1 MLSVVAVLSTC
12 ASADFLPAPEPHE
25 TIEKAKAAIIINVN
39 AILFI
44 CFFFN
49 PTKLINFAFIMAN
62 PLKQLAGQTVIYG
75 LSTILARII
84 NFLFVPIYTR
94 LLTPESYGVVTEFM
108 AYIAVLQVVL
118 VLGLETGCFRFANKE
133 GVDPK
138 KVYSSAFVTVFCV
151 SATFLAL
158 MIAFASPIASLLG
171 YGGYEACVMY
181 MGGILALDAVTA
193 ILFAKLRQENKA
205 FKFAILK
212 TVKIITE
219 TAANL
224 VLFLWFPKHVDSA
237 RWLLHF
243 IPETPDFSY
252 VIFAIFIS
260 CIVCGLLFIPDFL
273 KLSFR
278 LDRKL
283 MRQML
288 AYSLPLMVAA
298 LPGVINDFLDRILFR
313 FFDTNAD
320 AWRSSLGLYQAAV
333 KLAVIMN
340 LFIQMFRY
348 AAEPFFFKRARE
360 KDSRQLYASVQ
371 EYFTAFCGLVFLGV
385 ILYIDIIALI
395 LGPQFRSAVGIVPVM
410 LLSYMILGMLF
421 NVSMWYKLSG
431 KTDMAIWI
439 TLSGLAVTA
448 LVIILFMPKYSYWAA
463 AFGHLASYVVMFAI
477 SSVLGA
483 KYYPIPYRW
492 GRLMGIFLLMGTA
505 YGASL
510 LVDSLFFADV
520 ALGQS
525 PAGQVVAKLGVHTLL
540 ILLYALAAWKTIRHR
555 S

>member
-1 MLSVVAVLSTC
+1 
-12 ASADFLPAPEPHE
+12 
-25 TIEKAKAAIIINVN
+25 
-39 AILFI
+39 
-44 CFFFN
+44 
-49 PTKLINFAFIMAN
+49 MAN
-62 PLKQLAGQTVIYG
+62 PLKQLAGQTMIYG

-94 LLTPESYGVVTEFM
+94 LLSPESYGVVTEFM
-108 AYIAVLQVVL
+108 AYIAVLQVML

-133 GVDPK
+133 GIDTK
-138 KVYSSAFVTVFCV
+138 KVYSSAFVTVFGV
-151 SATFLAL
+151 SAAFLAL
-158 MIAFASPIASLLG
+158 MIAFASPIASALG
-171 YGGYEACVMY
+171 YGGYESCIMY

-205 FKFAILK
+205 LKFAVLK

-224 VLFLWFPKHVDSA
+224 VLFLWFPTHVDSA
-237 RWLLHF
+237 PWLLNF
-243 IPETPDFSY
+243 IPATPDFSY
-252 VIFAIFIS
+252 VIFSIFIS
-260 CIVCGLLFIPDFL
+260 CVVCGLMFIPDFL
-273 KLSFR
+273 KLSFS
-278 LDRKL
+278 LDPKL
-283 MRQML
+283 MKQML
-288 AYSLPLMVAA
+288 AYSIPLMIAA
-298 LPGVINDFLDRILFR
+298 LPGVVNDFLDRILFR
-313 FFDTNAD
+313 YFDTNAE

-348 AAEPFFFKRARE
+348 AAEPFFFRQSRE
-360 KDSRQLYASVQ
+360 KGSVKLYADVQ

-395 LGPQFRSAVGIVPVM
+395 LGPQFREAVGIVPIM

-431 KTDMAIWI
+431 KTNIAIWI

-448 LVIILFMPKYSYWAA
+448 IVIVLFMPKYSYWAA
-463 AFGHLASYVVMFAI
+463 AYGHLASYIVMFVISAI
-477 SSVLGA
+477 LGA

-492 GRLMGIFLLMGTA
+492 SRLLMIFLLMGAA

-510 LVDSLFFADV
+510 LVDNTFFAEFSINT
-520 ALGQS
+520 AS
-525 PAGQVVAKLGVHTLL
+525 AGQIASKLGIHTVL
-540 ILLYALAAWKTIRHR
+540 ILAYLAGAWKLIRR
-555 S
+555 PSKA

>member
-1 MLSVVAVLSTC
+1 
-12 ASADFLPAPEPHE
+12 
-25 TIEKAKAAIIINVN
+25 
-39 AILFI
+39 
-44 CFFFN
+44 
-49 PTKLINFAFIMAN
+49 MAN

-118 VLGLETGCFRFANKE
+118 VMGLETGCFRFANKE
-133 GVDPK
+133 GIDPK
-138 KVYSSAFVTVFCV
+138 KVYSNAFVTVFCV

-158 MIAFASPIASLLG
+158 MIAFAGQISSALG
-171 YGGYEACVMY
+171 YVGYEACIMY

-205 FKFAILK
+205 LRFAVFKTI
-212 TVKIITE
+212 KIVTE
-219 TAANL
+219 TVANL
-224 VLFLWFPKHVDSA
+224 VLFLWFPKHVASA
-237 RWLLHF
+237 PWLLNF

-260 CIVCGLLFIPDFL
+260 CIVCGLLFIPEYL
-273 KLSFR
+273 RLSFS
-278 LDRKL
+278 LDQKL
-283 MRQML
+283 LRQML

-298 LPGVINDFLDRILFR
+298 LPGIVNDFLDRILFR
-313 FFDTNAD
+313 YFDTNAE

-348 AAEPFFFKRARE
+348 AAEPFFFRRAKE
-360 KDSRQLYASVQ
+360 KDSRELYASVQ

-385 ILYIDIIALI
+385 ILYIDVIALI
-395 LGPQFRSAVGIVPVM
+395 LGPQFRSAVGVVPIM
-410 LLSYMILGMLF
+410 LLSYMLLGMLF

-431 KTDMAIWI
+431 KTNMAIWI
-439 TLSGLAVTA
+439 TLAGLAVTA
-448 LVIILFMPKYSYWAA
+448 VVIILFMPKYSYWAA
-463 AFGHLASYVVMFAI
+463 AYGHLASYVVMFAI

-492 GRLMGIFLLMGTA
+492 GRLLTIAIFMGAA

-510 LVDSLFFADV
+510 LLDMLFFDGV
-520 ALGQS
+520 AFGQS
-525 PAGQVVAKLGVHTLL
+525 SVGSVVAKLSVHTAL
-540 ILLYALAAWKTIRHR
+540 IIGYIAAVWRLIRR
-555 S
+555 K

>member
-1 MLSVVAVLSTC
+1 
-12 ASADFLPAPEPHE
+12 
-25 TIEKAKAAIIINVN
+25 
-39 AILFI
+39 
-44 CFFFN
+44 
-49 PTKLINFAFIMAN
+49 MAN

-133 GVDPK
+133 GVEPH
-138 KVYSSAFVTVFCV
+138 KVYSNAFVTVFCISV
-151 SATFLAL
+151 TFLAL
-158 MIAFASPIASLLG
+158 MIAFSGPIASALG
-171 YGGYEACVMY
+171 YAGYESCIMY
-181 MGGILALDAVTA
+181 MGGILALDSVTA
-193 ILFAKLRQENKA
+193 ILFAKLRQESKA
-205 FKFAILK
+205 LKFAIFK
-212 TVKIITE
+212 TIKIITE

-224 VLFLWFPKHVDSA
+224 VLFLWFPKHCADG
-237 RWLLHF
+237 WLLNF
-243 IPETPDFSY
+243 IPAVPDFSY

-260 CIVCGLLFIPDFL
+260 CIVCGLLFIPEYL

-278 LDRKL
+278 LDPKL
-283 MRQML
+283 LRQML

-298 LPGVINDFLDRILFR
+298 LPGVVNDFLDRILFR
-313 FFDTNAD
+313 YFDTNAE
-320 AWRSSLGLYQAAV
+320 AWRNSLGLYQAAV

-348 AAEPFFFKRARE
+348 AAEPFFFRRARE

-385 ILYIDIIALI
+385 ILYIDVIALI
-395 LGPQFRSAVGIVPVM
+395 LGPQFRSAVGVVPVM

-431 KTDMAIWI
+431 KTNMAIWI

-448 LVIILFMPKYSYWAA
+448 AVIILFMPKYSYWAA
-463 AFGHLASYVVMFAI
+463 AYGHLASYVVMFAT
-477 SSVLGA
+477 SSILGA
-483 KYYPIPYRW
+483 RYYPIPYRW
-492 GRLMGIFLLMGTA
+492 GRLAGIVLLMGA
-505 YGASL
+505 VYGGSMML
-510 LVDSLFFADV
+510 DSAIFADV
-520 ALGQS
+520 TLPAAGVS
-525 PAGQVVAKLGVHTLL
+525 PWPFIAKLGVHTAL
-540 ILLYALAAWKTIRHR
+540 IAAYLAGTWMMIRR
-555 S
+555 K

>member
-1 MLSVVAVLSTC
+1 
-12 ASADFLPAPEPHE
+12 
-25 TIEKAKAAIIINVN
+25 
-39 AILFI
+39 
-44 CFFFN
+44 
-49 PTKLINFAFIMAN
+49 MAN

-94 LLTPESYGVVTEFM
+94 VLSPESYGVVTEFM

-133 GVDPK
+133 GVNPGR
-138 KVYSSAFVTVFCV
+138 VYSSAFVTVFCV

-158 MIAFASPIASLLG
+158 MIAFASPIASMLG
-171 YGGYEACVMY
+171 YEGYGSCIKY

-193 ILFAKLRQENKA
+193 ILFAKLRQEGRA
-205 FKFAILK
+205 VRFAVLK

-224 VLFLWFPKHVDSA
+224 FLFLWFPKNVDSC
-237 RWLLHF
+237 RWLLAF

-252 VIFAIFIS
+252 VIFAIFVS
-260 CIVCGLLFIPDFL
+260 CVVCGLLFIPEL
-273 KLSFR
+273 MTLSFT

-283 MRQML
+283 LKQML

-360 KDSRQLYASVQ
+360 KDSPALYASVQ

-385 ILYIDIIALI
+385 ILYIDIISLI
-395 LGPQFRSAVGIVPVM
+395 LGPQFRAAVGIVPVM

-431 KTDMAIWI
+431 KTEMAIWI
-439 TLSGLAVTA
+439 TLAGLVVTA
-448 LVIILFMPKYSYWAA
+448 VVIVLFMPKYSYWAA
-463 AFGHLASYVVMFAI
+463 AFGHLASYIVMFVI

-492 GRLMGIFLLMGTA
+492 GRILGIVAAMGLV
-505 YGASL
+505 YGGSL
-510 LVDSLFFADV
+510 LVDNAFFADV
-520 ALGQS
+520 AIGTAS
-525 PAGQVVAKLGVHTLL
+525 AGSLVAKLGVHTLL
-540 ILLYALAAWKTIRHR
+540 IIVYAVVAVVIIRRR
-555 S
+555 SISR

>member
-1 MLSVVAVLSTC
+1 
-12 ASADFLPAPEPHE
+12 
-25 TIEKAKAAIIINVN
+25 
-39 AILFI
+39 
-44 CFFFN
+44 
-49 PTKLINFAFIMAN
+49 MAN
-62 PLKQLAGQTVIYG
+62 PLIQLAGQTVIYG

-94 LLTPESYGVVTEFM
+94 LLSPESYGVVTEFM

-158 MIAFASPIASLLG
+158 MIAFASPIASMLG
-171 YGGYEACVMY
+171 YGGYEACIMY

-193 ILFAKLRQENKA
+193 ILFARLRQESKA
-205 FKFAILK
+205 LKFAVFK
-212 TVKIITE
+212 TIKIITE

-260 CIVCGLLFIPDFL
+260 CIVRGLLFIPDFM

-283 MRQML
+283 VRQML

-348 AAEPFFFKRARE
+348 AAEPFFFRRARE
-360 KDSRQLYASVQ
+360 KDSKALYASVL
-371 EYFTAFCGLVFLGV
+371 EYFTAFCGLIFLGV
-385 ILYIDIIALI
+385 ILYIDIVALI
-395 LGPQFRSAVGIVPVM
+395 LGPQFRSAVGIVPIM

-431 KTDMAIWI
+431 KTGMAIWI
-439 TLSGLAVTA
+439 TLSGLVVTA
-448 LVIILFMPKYSYWAA
+448 LVIIIFMPKFSYWAA
-463 AFGHLASYVVMFAI
+463 AYGHLSSYIVMFVI

-492 GRLMGIFLLMGTA
+492 GRLAAVFVIMGGV
-505 YGASL
+505 YGLSL
-510 LVDSLFFADV
+510 LLDNALFPDV
-520 ALGQS
+520 VIGQS
-525 PAGQVVAKLGVHTLL
+525 SAGLVAAKLGVHTVL
-540 ILLYALAAWKTIRHR
+540 ICLYGALTWLTIRR

>member
-1 MLSVVAVLSTC
+1 
-12 ASADFLPAPEPHE
+12 
-25 TIEKAKAAIIINVN
+25 
-39 AILFI
+39 
-44 CFFFN
+44 
-49 PTKLINFAFIMAN
+49 MAN
-62 PLKQLAGQTVIYG
+62 PLKQLAGQTMIYG

-133 GVDPK
+133 GVDPR

-151 SATFLAL
+151 SVTFLAL
-158 MIAFASPIASLLG
+158 MIAFAGPISSALG
-171 YGGYEACVMY
+171 YKGYESCIMY
-181 MGGILALDAVTA
+181 MGGILAMDAVTA
-193 ILFAKLRQENKA
+193 ILFAKLRQESKA
-205 FKFAILK
+205 LKFAIFK
-212 TVKIITE
+212 TIKIITE

-224 VLFLWFPKHVDSA
+224 VLFLWFPKYCAAAAQEAGVAELTGSDV
-237 RWLLHF
+237 WLLNF
-243 IPETPDFSY
+243 IPAAPDFSY

-260 CIVCGLLFIPDFL
+260 CVVCTLLFIPDFL

-278 LDRKL
+278 LDTKL
-283 MRQML
+283 TRQML

-298 LPGVINDFLDRILFR
+298 LPGVVNDFLDRILFR
-313 FFDTNAD
+313 YFDTNAE

-360 KDSRQLYASVQ
+360 KDSGKLYASVQ

-395 LGPQFRSAVGIVPVM
+395 LGPQFRSAVGVVPVM

-448 LVIILFMPKYSYWAA
+448 IVIVLFMPKYSYWAA
-463 AFGHLASYVVMFAI
+463 AYGHLASYIVMFVL

-483 KYYPIPYRW
+483 RYYPIPYRW
-492 GRLMGIFLLMGTA
+492 GRLAAIILVMGLTYGVSLFMDSLLFAEVAIGTA
-505 YGASL
+505 SAAL
-510 LVDSLFFADV
+510 LA
-520 ALGQS
+520 
-525 PAGQVVAKLGVHTLL
+525 AKLGVHTLL
-540 ILLYALAAWKTIRHR
+540 VAVYAALAWVVIRR
-555 S
+555 R

>member
-1 MLSVVAVLSTC
+1 M
-12 ASADFLPAPEPHE
+12 AS
-25 TIEKAKAAIIINVN
+25 
-39 AILFI
+39 
-44 CFFFN
+44 
-49 PTKLINFAFIMAN
+49 
-62 PLKQLAGQTVIYG
+62 PLKQLAGQTMIYG

-94 LLTPESYGVVTEFM
+94 LLTPENYGVVTEFM

-133 GVDPK
+133 GVDPR

-151 SATFLAL
+151 SVTFLAL
-158 MIAFASPIASLLG
+158 MIAFAGPISTALG
-171 YGGYEACVMY
+171 YEGYSSCIMY
-181 MGGILALDAVTA
+181 MGGILAMDAVTA

-205 FKFAILK
+205 LKFAIFK
-212 TVKIITE
+212 TIKIITE

-224 VLFLWFPKHVDSA
+224 VLFLWVPKHYDV
-237 RWLLHF
+237 
-243 IPETPDFSY
+243 TPDFSF
-252 VIFAIFIS
+252 VILAIFIS
-260 CIVCGLLFIPDFL
+260 CIVCTLLFIPDFL

-278 LDRKL
+278 LDPKL
-283 MRQML
+283 TRQML

-298 LPGVINDFLDRILFR
+298 LPGVVNDFLDRILFR
-313 FFDTNAD
+313 YFDTNAE

-360 KDSRQLYASVQ
+360 KDSRQLYAKVQ

-385 ILYIDIIALI
+385 ILYIDIISLI
-395 LGPQFRSAVGIVPVM
+395 LGPQFRSAVGVVPIM

-448 LVIILFMPKYSYWAA
+448 VVIVLFMPEYSYWAA
-463 AFGHLASYVVMFAI
+463 AWGHLASYVVMFVI

-492 GRLMGIFLLMGTA
+492 GRLACIFILMGAA

-510 LVDSLFFADV
+510 LIDSSFFPDV
-520 ALGQS
+520 AMGASS
-525 PAGQVVAKLGVHTLL
+525 PAMMAAKLGVHTLL
-540 ILLYALAAWKTIRHR
+540 IALYGAFTWLIVRK
-555 S
+555 

>member
-1 MLSVVAVLSTC
+1 M
-12 ASADFLPAPEPHE
+12 
-25 TIEKAKAAIIINVN
+25 
-39 AILFI
+39 
-44 CFFFN
+44 
-49 PTKLINFAFIMAN
+49 
-62 PLKQLAGQTVIYG
+62 IYG

-108 AYIAVLQVVL
+108 AYIAVLQIVL

-133 GVDPK
+133 GVDPR

-158 MIAFASPIASLLG
+158 MIAFAQPIASALG
-171 YGGYEACVMY
+171 YEGYQSCIMY
-181 MGGILALDAVTA
+181 MGGILAMDAVTA

-205 FKFAILK
+205 LKFAIFK
-212 TVKIITE
+212 TIKIITE
-219 TAANL
+219 TTANL
-224 VLFLWFPKHVDSA
+224 VLFLWFPRYCASLPAGSHS
-237 RWLLHF
+237 WLQNF
-243 IPETPDFSY
+243 IPATPDFSY

-260 CIVCGLLFIPDFL
+260 CVVCTLLFVPDFL

-278 LDRKL
+278 LDPKL
-283 MRQML
+283 TRQML

-313 FFDTNAD
+313 YFDTNAD

-348 AAEPFFFKRARE
+348 AAEPFFFRRARE

-385 ILYIDIIALI
+385 ILYIDIVALI
-395 LGPQFRSAVGIVPVM
+395 LGPQFRSAVGVVPVM
-410 LLSYMILGMLF
+410 LLSYMLLGMLF

-431 KTDMAIWI
+431 KTNMAIWI

-448 LVIILFMPKYSYWAA
+448 AIIVFFMPKYSYWAA
-463 AFGHLASYVVMFAI
+463 AYGHLASYIVMFAI
-477 SSVLGA
+477 SSILGA

-492 GRLMGIFLLMGTA
+492 GRLAGIFVIMGA
-505 YGASL
+505 VYGLSL
-510 LVDSLFFADV
+510 LIDKTFFTGV
-520 ALGQS
+520 TLSES
-525 PAGQVVAKLGVHTLL
+525 PWQMVAKLGVHTAL
-540 ILLYALAAWKTIRHR
+540 ILGYLAGAWKLIRK
-555 S
+555 

>member
-1 MLSVVAVLSTC
+1 M
-12 ASADFLPAPEPHE
+12 
-25 TIEKAKAAIIINVN
+25 
-39 AILFI
+39 
-44 CFFFN
+44 
-49 PTKLINFAFIMAN
+49 
-62 PLKQLAGQTVIYG
+62 IYG

-138 KVYSSAFVTVFCV
+138 KVYSNAFVTVFCV

-158 MIAFASPIASLLG
+158 MIAFAGPISAALG
-171 YGGYEACVMY
+171 YEGYSSCIMY
-181 MGGILALDAVTA
+181 MGGILALDSVTA
-193 ILFAKLRQENKA
+193 ILFAKLRQEGRA
-205 FKFAILK
+205 LKFAIFK
-212 TVKIITE
+212 TIKIVTE

-224 VLFLWFPKHVDSA
+224 VLFLWFPKYCAQVAAQAGTQAGALTASDV
-237 RWLLHF
+237 WLLKF
-243 IPETPDFSY
+243 IPATPDFSY

-260 CIVCGLLFIPDFL
+260 CVVCGLLFIPDYL

-278 LDRKL
+278 LEPKL
-283 MRQML
+283 LRQML

-298 LPGVINDFLDRILFR
+298 LPGIVNDFLDRILFR
-313 FFDTNAD
+313 YFDTNAE

-348 AAEPFFFKRARE
+348 AAEPFFFRRARE
-360 KDSRQLYASVQ
+360 KDSKELYALVQ

-395 LGPQFRSAVGIVPVM
+395 LGPQFRSAVGVVPVM

-431 KTDMAIWI
+431 KTNMAIWI
-439 TLSGLAVTA
+439 TFAGLAVTA
-448 LVIILFMPKYSYWAA
+448 VVIVLFMPKYSYWAA
-463 AFGHLASYVVMFAI
+463 AYGHLASYVVMFAI
-477 SSVLGA
+477 SALLGA

-492 GRLMGIFLLMGTA
+492 GRLAAIVGLMFLV
-505 YGASL
+505 YGVSMYLDAQCFTNVVIGEASNG
-510 LVDSLFFADV
+510 LVA
-520 ALGQS
+520 
-525 PAGQVVAKLGVHTLL
+525 AKLGVHTLF
-540 ILLYALAAWKTIRHR
+540 IALYAVGSWITIRKR
-555 S
+555 

>member
-1 MLSVVAVLSTC
+1 
-12 ASADFLPAPEPHE
+12 
-25 TIEKAKAAIIINVN
+25 
-39 AILFI
+39 
-44 CFFFN
+44 
-49 PTKLINFAFIMAN
+49 MAN

-75 LSTILARII
+75 MSTILARII

-94 LLTPESYGVVTEFM
+94 MLTPESYGVVTEFM

-133 GVDPK
+133 GVDPG
-138 KVYSSAFVTVFCV
+138 KVYSSAFVTVFGV
-151 SATFLAL
+151 SASFLAL
-158 MIAFASPIASLLG
+158 MIAFASPIASALG
-171 YGGYEACVMY
+171 YEGYQSCVMY

-193 ILFAKLRQENKA
+193 ILFAKLRQESKA
-205 FKFAILK
+205 LKFAIFK

-219 TAANL
+219 TTANI
-224 VLFLWFPKHVDSA
+224 VLFYWFPKYCSQVAAGLGVEASA
-237 RWLLHF
+237 LTPSDLWLLHF
-243 IPETPDFSY
+243 IPCAPDFSY

-260 CIVCGLLFIPDFL
+260 CVVCGLLFIPDYL

-278 LDRKL
+278 LDKKL
-283 MRQML
+283 TRQML

-298 LPGVINDFLDRILFR
+298 LPGVVNDFLDRILFR
-313 FFDTNAD
+313 YFDTNAD

-348 AAEPFFFKRARE
+348 AAEPFFFRRA
-360 KDSRQLYASVQ
+360 KDKQSGELYAKVQ

-395 LGPQFRSAVGIVPVM
+395 LGPQFRAAVGVVPIM
-410 LLSYMILGMLF
+410 LLSYMLLGMLF

-431 KTDMAIWI
+431 KTNMAIWI
-439 TLSGLAVTA
+439 TLSGLVVTA
-448 LVIILFMPKYSYWAA
+448 IVIVIFMPKYSYWAA
-463 AFGHLASYVVMFAI
+463 AYGHLASYIVMLVI

-492 GRLMGIFLLMGTA
+492 MRLIGIVLAMGAA
-505 YGASL
+505 YGVSL
-510 LVDSLFFADV
+510 AVDSLFFEGVGIASGFGPL
-520 ALGQS
+520 A
-525 PAGQVVAKLGVHTLL
+525 AKLGVHTLL
-540 ILLYALAAWKTIRHR
+540 ILVYAAVALKLIKKRV
-555 S
+555 

>member
-1 MLSVVAVLSTC
+1 M
-12 ASADFLPAPEPHE
+12 
-25 TIEKAKAAIIINVN
+25 
-39 AILFI
+39 
-44 CFFFN
+44 
-49 PTKLINFAFIMAN
+49 
-62 PLKQLAGQTVIYG
+62 IYG

-94 LLTPESYGVVTEFM
+94 LLSPESYGVVTEFM

-118 VLGLETGCFRFANKE
+118 VMGLETGCFRFANKE

-138 KVYSSAFVTVFCV
+138 KVYANAFVTVFCV

-158 MIAFASPIASLLG
+158 MIAFAAPISSALG
-171 YGGYEACVMY
+171 YEGYSSCIRYV
-181 MGGILALDAVTA
+181 GGILALDSLTA
-193 ILFAKLRQENKA
+193 ILFAKLRQESKA
-205 FKFAILK
+205 MKFAILK

-237 RWLLHF
+237 GWLLNF
-243 IPETPDFSY
+243 IPATPDFSY

-260 CIVCGLLFIPDFL
+260 CVVCALLFIPDLL

-278 LDRKL
+278 MDGKL
-283 MRQML
+283 LRQML

-298 LPGVINDFLDRILFR
+298 LPGVVNDFLDRILFR
-313 FFDTNAD
+313 YFDTNAE

-348 AAEPFFFKRARE
+348 AAEPFFFRRARE
-360 KDSRQLYASVQ
+360 KDSKALYASVQ

-385 ILYIDIIALI
+385 ILYIDVIALI
-395 LGPQFRSAVGIVPVM
+395 LGPQFRSAVGVVPIM

-431 KTDMAIWI
+431 KTNMAIWI

-448 LVIILFMPKYSYWAA
+448 IVIVIFMPRYSYWAA
-463 AFGHLASYVVMFAI
+463 AYGHLASYIVMFAI
-477 SSVLGA
+477 SSILGA

-492 GRLMGIFLLMGTA
+492 GRLGCILLLMGA
-505 YGASL
+505 VYGGSL
-510 LVDSLFFADV
+510 LIDSAFFASV
-520 ALGQS
+520 ALPSGGGS
-525 PAGQVVAKLGVHTLL
+525 AWPFIAKLGIHTLL
-540 ILLYALAAWKTIRHR
+540 IALYGAGAWKIIRQNHKQ
-555 S
+555 

>member
-1 MLSVVAVLSTC
+1 
-12 ASADFLPAPEPHE
+12 
-25 TIEKAKAAIIINVN
+25 
-39 AILFI
+39 
-44 CFFFN
+44 
-49 PTKLINFAFIMAN
+49 MAN

-138 KVYSSAFVTVFCV
+138 KVYSSSFVTVFCV

-158 MIAFASPIASLLG
+158 MIAFASPIASMLG
-171 YGGYEACVMY
+171 YGGYEACIMY

-205 FKFAILK
+205 LKFAIFK
-212 TVKIITE
+212 TIKIITE

-260 CIVCGLLFIPDFL
+260 CIVCGLLFIPDFM

-348 AAEPFFFKRARE
+348 AAEPFFFRRARE
-360 KDSRQLYASVQ
+360 KDSKELYASVQ

-395 LGPQFRSAVGIVPVM
+395 LGPQFRSAVGVVPIM

-439 TLSGLAVTA
+439 TLAGLAVTA
-448 LVIILFMPKYSYWAA
+448 IVIVLFMPKYSYWAA
-463 AFGHLASYVVMFAI
+463 AFGHLASYIVMFII

-492 GRLMGIFLLMGTA
+492 GRLLCIFLLMGGI
-505 YGASL
+505 YGGSL
-510 LVDSLFFADV
+510 MIDDVFFADT
-520 ALGQS
+520 ALPASGIS
-525 PAGQVVAKLGVHTLL
+525 PWPFIAKLSLHTVL
-540 ILLYALAAWKTIRHR
+540 ILVYLAGAWAIVRKK
-555 S
+555 

>member
-1 MLSVVAVLSTC
+1 MR
-12 ASADFLPAPEPHE
+12 
-25 TIEKAKAAIIINVN
+25 AKI
-39 AILFI
+39 
-44 CFFFN
+44 
-49 PTKLINFAFIMAN
+49 TNFAVIMAN

-133 GVDPK
+133 GVDPR
-138 KVYSSAFVTVFCV
+138 KVYSNAFVTVFCV

-158 MIAFASPIASLLG
+158 MLAFATPISAALG
-171 YGGYEACVMY
+171 YDGYSACIRY
-181 MGGILALDAVTA
+181 IGGILALDSITA
-193 ILFAKLRQENKA
+193 IMFAKLRQESKTL
-205 FKFAILK
+205 KFAIIK
-212 TVKIITE
+212 TVKIVTE

-237 RWLLHF
+237 RWLLNF
-243 IPETPDFSY
+243 IPGTPDFSY
-252 VIFAIFIS
+252 VIFAIFVS
-260 CIVCGLLFIPDFL
+260 CVVCALLFIPDFL

-278 LDRKL
+278 LDPKL
-283 MRQML
+283 LRQML

-298 LPGVINDFLDRILFR
+298 LPGVVNDFLDRILFR
-313 FFDTNAD
+313 YFDTNAE

-348 AAEPFFFKRARE
+348 AAEPFFFRRAAE
-360 KDSRQLYASVQ
+360 KDSKKLYASVQ

-395 LGPQFRSAVGIVPVM
+395 LGPQFRSAVGVVPIM

-431 KTDMAIWI
+431 KTNMAIWI
-439 TLSGLAVTA
+439 TLSGLVVTA
-448 LVIILFMPKYSYWAA
+448 IVIILFMPKYSYWAA
-463 AFGHLASYVVMFAI
+463 AYGHLASYVVMFAI

-492 GRLMGIFLLMGTA
+492 GRLAAIVMTMGAA

-510 LVDSLFFADV
+510 LIDHALFEGV

-525 PAGQVVAKLGVHTLL
+525 PAGQVVAKLGVHTVL
-540 ILLYALAAWKTIRHR
+540 IFGYLAAAWKLIRK
-555 S
+555 

>member
-1 MLSVVAVLSTC
+1 
-12 ASADFLPAPEPHE
+12 
-25 TIEKAKAAIIINVN
+25 
-39 AILFI
+39 
-44 CFFFN
+44 
-49 PTKLINFAFIMAN
+49 MAN

-133 GVDPK
+133 GVDPR
-138 KVYSSAFVTVFCV
+138 KVYSNAFVTVFCI

-158 MIAFASPIASLLG
+158 MIAFAGPLASVLG
-171 YGGYEACVMY
+171 YAGYESCMMY

-205 FKFAILK
+205 LRFAVFKTI
-212 TVKIITE
+212 KIITE

-237 RWLLHF
+237 RWLLRF

-260 CIVCGLLFIPDFL
+260 CIVCGLLFIPDYL

-278 LDRKL
+278 LDPKL
-283 MRQML
+283 LRQML

-313 FFDTNAD
+313 YFDTNAD
-320 AWRSSLGLYQAAV
+320 AWRNSLGLYQAAV

-348 AAEPFFFKRARE
+348 AAEPFFFRRARE
-360 KDSRQLYASVQ
+360 KDSKELYASVQ

-385 ILYIDIIALI
+385 ILYIDVIALI
-395 LGPQFRSAVGIVPVM
+395 LGPQFRSAVGVVPIM

-448 LVIILFMPKYSYWAA
+448 IVIILFMPKYSYWAA
-463 AFGHLASYVVMFAI
+463 AFGHLASYIVMFVI
-477 SSVLGA
+477 SSALGA

-492 GRLMGIFLLMGTA
+492 SRLLGIFLLMGA
-505 YGASL
+505 IYGGSL
-510 LVDSLFFADV
+510 LLDSSLFADV
-520 ALGQS
+520 ALPASGSS
-525 PAGQVVAKLGVHTLL
+525 PWPFIAKTGVHTLL
-540 ILLYALAAWKTIRHR
+540 ILVYLAGAWTIIRRR

>member
-1 MLSVVAVLSTC
+1 M
-12 ASADFLPAPEPHE
+12 
-25 TIEKAKAAIIINVN
+25 KAKIVIFV
-39 AILFI
+39 L
-44 CFFFN
+44 
-49 PTKLINFAFIMAN
+49 IMAN

-75 LSTILARII
+75 MSTILARII

-133 GVDPK
+133 GVDPR
-138 KVYSSAFVTVFCV
+138 KVYANAFVTVFCV

-158 MIAFASPIASLLG
+158 MLAFATPISAALG
-171 YGGYEACVMY
+171 YDGYASCIRY
-181 MGGILALDAVTA
+181 IGAILALDSITA
-193 ILFAKLRQENKA
+193 IMFAKLRQESKA
-205 FKFAILK
+205 LKFAIIK
-212 TVKIITE
+212 TAKIITE

-237 RWLLHF
+237 SWLLNF
-243 IPETPDFSY
+243 IPATPDFRY
-252 VIFAIFIS
+252 VIFAIFVS
-260 CIVCGLLFIPDFL
+260 CVVCALLFIPDFL
-273 KLSFR
+273 RLSFK
-278 LDRKL
+278 LDGKL
-283 MRQML
+283 LGQML

-298 LPGVINDFLDRILFR
+298 LPGVVNDFLDRILFR
-313 FFDTNAD
+313 YFDTNAE

-348 AAEPFFFKRARE
+348 AAEPFFFRRAAE
-360 KDSRQLYASVQ
+360 KDSRKLYASVQ

-395 LGPQFRSAVGIVPVM
+395 LGPQFRSAVGVVPVM

-431 KTDMAIWI
+431 KTNMAIWI

-448 LVIILFMPKYSYWAA
+448 VVIILFMPKYSYWAA
-463 AFGHLASYVVMFAI
+463 AFGHLASYVVMFAV

-492 GRLMGIFLLMGTA
+492 GRLGAIVGLMFLI
-505 YGASL
+505 YGGSMLLDAKCFANVVIGEASL
-510 LVDSLFFADV
+510 GLVAT
-520 ALGQS
+520 
-525 PAGQVVAKLGVHTLL
+525 KLGLHTLL
-540 ILLYALAAWKTIRHR
+540 ILIYAAGAWFAIRKR
-555 S
+555 

>member
-1 MLSVVAVLSTC
+1 
-12 ASADFLPAPEPHE
+12 
-25 TIEKAKAAIIINVN
+25 
-39 AILFI
+39 
-44 CFFFN
+44 
-49 PTKLINFAFIMAN
+49 MAN

-133 GVDPK
+133 GVDPR
-138 KVYSSAFVTVFCV
+138 KVYSNAFVTVFCISV
-151 SATFLAL
+151 TFLAL
-158 MIAFASPIASLLG
+158 MIAFAGPISEALG
-171 YGGYEACVMY
+171 YEGYGSCIMY

-193 ILFAKLRQENKA
+193 ILFAKLRQENRA
-205 FKFAILK
+205 LKFAIFK

-224 VLFLWFPKHVDSA
+224 VLFLWFPKYCLTVSERLGHTATSSDI
-237 RWLLHF
+237 WLLHL
-243 IPETPDFSY
+243 IPASPDFSY

-260 CIVCGLLFIPDFL
+260 CIVCGLLFIPDYFR
-273 KLSFR
+273 LSFR
-278 LDRKL
+278 LDPKL
-283 MRQML
+283 LRQML
-288 AYSLPLMVAA
+288 AYSIPLMIAA
-298 LPGVINDFLDRILFR
+298 LPGVVNDFLDRILFR
-313 FFDTNAD
+313 YFDTNAD

-348 AAEPFFFKRARE
+348 AAEPFFFRRAGDR
-360 KDSRQLYASVQ
+360 KSPQLYAKVQ

-385 ILYIDIIALI
+385 ILYIDVIALI
-395 LGPQFRSAVGIVPVM
+395 LGPQFREAVGVVPVM

-439 TLSGLAVTA
+439 TLSGLIVTA
-448 LVIILFMPKYSYWAA
+448 LVIVIFMPRYSYWAA
-463 AFGHLASYVVMFAI
+463 AFGHLASYIVMFVI

-492 GRLMGIFLLMGTA
+492 AHLAGIVLIMGA
-505 YGASL
+505 VYGISL
-510 LVDSLFFADV
+510 LVDSAFFADAATGSGHAG
-520 ALGQS
+520 AL
-525 PAGQVVAKLGVHTLL
+525 VAKLGVHTLL
-540 ILLYALAAWKTIRHR
+540 IGLYAAGAIAILKKR